1 MARDTRSSYAAG
13 DTGTTRKGK
22 HVSGEQLS
30 LEDRQAMYDT
40 LARYV
45 WSMDTGDIEGVVA
58 TFTPD
63 GVVKDITGK
72 RWDAQEGG
80 VRGFA
85 THFLTRPHR
94 RGGQHH
100 VQHLF
105 VENAA
110 GGGYRVTSY
119 WLSLRWDTEG
129 DTKSIRSLGS
139 YVDTCVKVGGTWR
152 IKEKIIAPWNSET
165 APIVGITVA

>member
-1 MARDTRSSYAAG
+1 M
-13 DTGTTRKGK
+13 
-22 HVSGEQLS
+22 SGAHIS
-30 LEDRQAMYDT
+30 LEDRQEIYDV

-63 GVVKDITGK
+63 GVVKDVTGK
-72 RWDAQEGG
+72 RWDAAAGG
-80 VRGFA
+80 ARGFA
-85 THFLTRPHR
+85 TYFLTRPNR

-105 VENAA
+105 VEKAD

-119 WLSLRWDTEG
+119 WVSIQWDTEG
-129 DTKSIRSLGS
+129 DRKSIRAMGS
-139 YVDTCVKVGGTWR
+139 YVDTCVKVHGKWL
-152 IKEKIIAPWNSET
+152 IKEKIIDPWNSET
-165 APIVGITVA
+165 APLVGTTP

>member
-1 MARDTRSSYAAG
+1 MSEA
-13 DTGTTRKGK
+13 KM
-22 HVSGEQLS
+22 S
-30 LEDRQAMYDT
+30 LEDRQEIYDT

-63 GVVKDITGK
+63 GVVKDVTGK
-72 RWDAQEGG
+72 KWDAAAGG
-80 VRGFA
+80 ARGFA
-85 THFLTRPHR
+85 THFLTRPNR

-105 VENAA
+105 IDKAA

-119 WLSLRWDTEG
+119 WVSIRWDTEG
-129 DTKSIRSLGS
+129 DTKSMRAMGS
-139 YVDTCVKVGGTWR
+139 YVDTCVKVDGTWL
-152 IKEKIIAPWNSET
+152 IKEKIIDPWNSET
-165 APIVGITVA
+165 APMVGAKA